1 MRHTNRR
8 LVILVSA
15 IAVAAVAIGGALAYR
30 TGPAEAEGLAA
41 PLSGSPSPSPT
52 PTPAPTPAP
61 TPIPAAS
68 RTPIVSRTPSVTPP
82 TAKTSSPS
90 ATATGPTK
98 VTLTVSK
105 LSEGREPQVPYLV
118 DREVRGGSGSVVELP
133 GTGGVIALGR
143 LDADVLAIVQDGNDG
158 TELLKTENAKVVRR
172 TPGVTSLVTTRDQSA
187 AAYAAARISSMG
199 QATKGGTVYAE
210 TTSSL
215 KSLKLPDSWNL
226 QVLAFADGKVYY
238 RAASSEDGAWAL
250 YSWTPGA
257 AAGVKVKTVVSPTA
271 VSANGRV
278 AASMGTLN
286 DSGSCSSIVE
296 VGSGRQLFRTC
307 DNQVSGF
314 TPDGSTAIGGSAYG
328 DGYCDTAQ
336 VALDV
341 TTGKLI
347 REWKGCFHQSVAEDD
362 QHVLIVAVASGGGGD
377 PGTKSAIIRCTITT
391 GACELATS
399 ISTDKALRIGT

>member
-30 TGPAEAEGLAA
+30 TGPAEAEGRAA
-41 PLSGSPSPSPT
+41 PLTGTPT
-52 PTPAPTPAP
+52 PTP
-61 TPIPAAS
+61 IPS
-68 RTPIVSRTPSVTPP
+68 RTPIVSRTPSVTPSTTP
-82 TAKTSSPS
+82 TTKTPSPS
-90 ATATGPTK
+90 ATPTGPTK

-105 LSEGREPQVPYLV
+105 LPEGREPQVPYLV
-118 DREVRGGSGSVVELP
+118 DREVRGGSGTVTKLP
-133 GTGGVIALGR
+133 GTGGVIAVGR
-143 LDADVLAIVQDGNDG
+143 LDQGVLAIVQDGNDG
-158 TELLKTENAKVVRR
+158 TELLKMDYNKVVRR
-172 TPGVTSLVTTRDQSA
+172 TPGVSSLVTTRDQSA

-199 QATKGGTVYAE
+199 RAVKGGTVYAE
-210 TTSSL
+210 TTHSL
-215 KSLKLPDSWNL
+215 ESLKLPDSWNL

-238 RAASSEDGAWAL
+238 RAASTEQGPWAL

-257 AAGVKVKTVVSPTA
+257 SAAVKVKSVVSPTA
-271 VSANGRV
+271 VSPNGRV

-286 DSGSCSSIVE
+286 DSGSCSSVVE
-296 VGSGRQLFRTC
+296 VGTGRQLFRTC
-307 DNQVSGF
+307 DNMVSGF
-314 TPDGSTAIGGSAYG
+314 TPDGTTAIGGSAYG

-341 TTGKLI
+341 DTGKLI

-377 PGTKSAIIRCTITT
+377 PGTKSAIIRCTIST
-391 GACELATS
+391 GACELATP

>member
-1 MRHTNRR
+1 
-8 LVILVSA
+8 
-15 IAVAAVAIGGALAYR
+15 
-30 TGPAEAEGLAA
+30 
-41 PLSGSPSPSPT
+41 
-52 PTPAPTPAP
+52 
-61 TPIPAAS
+61 
-68 RTPIVSRTPSVTPP
+68 
-82 TAKTSSPS
+82 
-90 ATATGPTK
+90 
-98 VTLTVSK
+98 
-105 LSEGREPQVPYLV
+105 
-118 DREVRGGSGSVVELP
+118 
-133 GTGGVIALGR
+133 
-143 LDADVLAIVQDGNDG
+143 
-158 TELLKTENAKVVRR
+158 
-172 TPGVTSLVTTRDQSA
+172 
-187 AAYAAARISSMG
+187 
-199 QATKGGTVYAE
+199 
-210 TTSSL
+210 
-215 KSLKLPDSWNL
+215 
-226 QVLAFADGKVYY
+226 
-238 RAASSEDGAWAL
+238 
-250 YSWTPGA
+250 
-257 AAGVKVKTVVSPTA
+257 VVSPTA

-328 DGYCDTAQ
+328 DGFCDTVQ

-377 PGTKSAIIRCTITT
+377 PGTKSAIIRCAITT